1 MNSGRV
7 NICHPGYGASCSLCC
22 GSHNYRMDIK
32 QIEELLLKR
41 GDEGP
46 THPYQH
52 PYSVKYEKLYRDAMQ
67 CPHVG
72 LSDDN
77 EVFCLIY
84 GEPDKKGEVLSF
96 FNGTCGNFYCP
107 AWDVL
112 TDKQVVFAARLM
124 KDWFYYSLLI
134 NDIESVQNLCASYG
148 SPEDVPE
155 EELDELKQDILDK
168 FIAEDGK

>member
-1 MNSGRV
+1 
-7 NICHPGYGASCSLCC
+7 
-22 GSHNYRMDIK
+22 MDIK
-32 QIEELLLKR
+32 QIEELLHKR
-41 GDEGP
+41 GAVGSAHP
-46 THPYQH
+46 FVHPYT
-52 PYSVKYEKLYRDAMQ
+52 VTCEKLYRDAMQ

-84 GEPDKKGEVLSF
+84 DEPDKKGEVLSF

-134 NDIESVQNLCASYG
+134 NDIEAVQDLCASYS

-155 EELDELKQDILDK
+155 DELEELKKDIIER

>member
-1 MNSGRV
+1 
-7 NICHPGYGASCSLCC
+7 
-22 GSHNYRMDIK
+22 MDIK

-41 GDEGP
+41 GTEGSP
-46 THPYQH
+46 HPYLH
-52 PYSVKYEKLYRDAMQ
+52 PYTVTCGKLYRDAMQ

-77 EVFCLIY
+77 EVFCIIY
-84 GEPDKKGEVLSF
+84 DEPDKKGEVLSF
-96 FNGTCGNFYCP
+96 FNGTCANFYCP

-112 TDKQVVFAARLM
+112 TDRQVVFAARLM

-134 NDIESVQNLCASYG
+134 NDIEAVQNLCALYN

-155 EELDELKQDILDK
+155 DELRELKEDILDR

>member
-1 MNSGRV
+1 
-7 NICHPGYGASCSLCC
+7 
-22 GSHNYRMDIK
+22 MDIK

-41 GDEGP
+41 GTEGSP
-46 THPYQH
+46 HPFLHPYT
-52 PYSVKYEKLYRDAMQ
+52 VTCGKLYRDAMQ

-77 EVFCLIY
+77 EVFCIIY
-84 GEPDKKGEVLSF
+84 DEPDKKGEVLSF
-96 FNGTCGNFYCP
+96 FNGTCANFYCP

-112 TDKQVVFAARLM
+112 TDRQVVFAARLM

-134 NDIESVQNLCASYG
+134 NDIEAVQNLCALYN

-155 EELDELKQDILDK
+155 DELRELKEDILDR

>member
-1 MNSGRV
+1 
-7 NICHPGYGASCSLCC
+7 
-22 GSHNYRMDIK
+22 MDIK

-41 GDEGP
+41 GTEGSP
-46 THPYQH
+46 HPYLH
-52 PYSVKYEKLYRDAMQ
+52 PYTVTCEKLYRDAMQ

-72 LSDDN
+72 LSDYN
-77 EVFCLIY
+77 EVFCIIY
-84 GEPDKKGEVLSF
+84 DEPGKKGEVLSF

-112 TDKQVVFAARLM
+112 TDRQVIFAARLM

-134 NDIESVQNLCASYG
+134 NDIEAVQNLCASFS

-155 EELDELKQDILDK
+155 DVLDDLKEDILEK

>member
-1 MNSGRV
+1 MNSRRI

-22 GSHNYRMDIK
+22 GSHNYRMDIE

-41 GDEGP
+41 TAAGSP
-46 THPYQH
+46 PPYKHPYTVNH
-52 PYSVKYEKLYRDAMQ
+52 EKLYRDAMQ

-72 LSDDN
+72 LSEDN

-84 GEPDKKGEVLSF
+84 AEPDKKGEVLSF
-96 FNGTCGNFYCP
+96 FNGTCSNFFCP

-112 TDKQVVFAARLM
+112 TDKQVIFAARLM

-134 NDIESVQNLCASYG
+134 NDIEAVQDLCASY
-148 SPEDVPE
+148 SSPDDVPEDV
-155 EELDELKQDILDK
+155 LDELKEDILDR
-168 FIAEDGK
+168 FVAEDWK

>member
-1 MNSGRV
+1 MNNRRI
-7 NICHPGYGASCSLCC
+7 NICRPGYGASCALCC
-22 GSHNYRMDIK
+22 GSHNYRLSNNEV
-32 QIEELLLKR
+32 EELFLKR
-41 GDEGP
+41 GAEGSP
-46 THPYQH
+46 RPYLHPYTV
-52 PYSVKYEKLYRDAMQ
+52 SFDKIYRDAMQ

-77 EVFCLIY
+77 EICCVIY
-84 GEPDKKGEVLSF
+84 SEPDKKGDVLSF
-96 FNGTCGNFYCP
+96 FRGTCSNFYCP

-134 NDIESVQNLCASYG
+134 NDIEAVQNLSASYS
-148 SPEDVPE
+148 SPDDVPE
-155 EELDELKQDILDK
+155 YELEDLKKDIIER